1 MPSVLV
7 LIVILQVICVSA
19 RMSGFYIDNGVD
31 QTIME
36 DVLDDESKHAV
47 EHEILELLGLPDRPK
62 HKHARPSLRKSA
74 PQFMIDVYNRLLKE
88 EGENEGLGRVERSA
102 DFEENLITDAD
113 QRAIDDSDTIMTFL
127 NKNHHVSEV
136 RHERGRRLWF
146 DVSEVSKDL
155 SLMMAELRIYQNPE
169 KGKWQG
175 SGKTF
180 VITAYTITKAD
191 GQKELEILSST
202 NTSSDYQGWLELNVT
217 GGLSK
222 WLMGPNENKGL
233 YIGAHAVDRP
243 EKEIKLDDVGLVN
256 TKGDDQYQ
264 PFMVGFFSGQEL
276 VKPPRKSRTKR
287 NAPRRNRKSEMRNP
301 FQELKMDENTKNCQ
315 IRTLFIHFRD
325 LQWQDW
331 IVAPEGYGAYYCS
344 GECNFPLNA
353 HMNATNHAIVQTL
366 VHLMQPTKV
375 PKPCCAPTALS
386 PISVLYYLE
395 EDNVVLKKY
404 RYMVVKSCG
413 CH

>member
-1 MPSVLV
+1 MDPT
-7 LIVILQVICVSA
+7 LIISFQ
-19 RMSGFYIDNGVD
+19 D
-31 QTIME
+31 
-36 DVLDDESKHAV
+36 
-47 EHEILELLGLPDRPK
+47 
-62 HKHARPSLRKSA
+62 
-74 PQFMIDVYNRLLKE
+74 
-88 EGENEGLGRVERSA
+88 
-102 DFEENLITDAD
+102 
-113 QRAIDDSDTIMTFL
+113 
-127 NKNHHVSEV
+127 HHVSEV

-264 PFMVGFFSGQEL
+264 PFMVGFFSGQE
-276 VKPPRKSRTKR
+276 V
-287 NAPRRNRKSEMRNP
+287 
-301 FQELKMDENTKNCQ
+301 
-315 IRTLFIHFRD
+315 
-325 LQWQDW
+325 
-331 IVAPEGYGAYYCS
+331 CS
-344 GECNFPLNA
+344 SMLEC
-353 HMNATNHAIVQTL
+353 MS
-366 VHLMQPTKV
+366 
-375 PKPCCAPTALS
+375 LS
-386 PISVLYYLE
+386 KWNLS
-395 EDNVVLKKY
+395 
-404 RYMVVKSCG
+404 S
-413 CH
+413 